1 MMTFEQL
8 YDGYSKSLDNAE
20 RLLSAGLK
28 LFGEYSEIAL
38 GLFELGQEELGK
50 SFTFLGTFVF
60 SNTSVAEDFLF
71 KNWQNHQVKVHRAFL
86 YELISPLRV
95 VIQDGKGNILSG
107 GSVREKLHHEKE
119 ASFYVNYDKKQKRF
133 VEPQETVQTVEVGN
147 RGGTLLC
154 LLNTA
159 LCVKKALDDDEDIEA
174 NYKLFSDLAQRLL
187 CLEIYQQDMPAVFE
201 AFTEQSPQH
210 ARIVDNLVK
219 ILPKAEENSLR
230 KGDNHFNDDRL

>member
-8 YDGYSKSLDNAE
+8 YDGYSKSLNNAE
-20 RLLSAGLK
+20 RLNSAGLK
-28 LFGEYSEIAL
+28 LIGKHTEIAL

-50 SFTFLGTFVF
+50 SFTFLATFIF
-60 SNTSVAEDFLF
+60 SDTSVAEEFLF
-71 KNWQNHQVKVHRAFL
+71 KDWRNHRVKAHRAFL
-86 YELISPLRV
+86 YELISPLRIIV
-95 VIQDGKGNILSG
+95 KDGKGNVLSG

-119 ASFYVNYDKKQKRF
+119 VSFYVNYDNKQKRF
-133 VEPQETVQTVEVGN
+133 VEPLETVQSVEVGN

-159 LCVKKALDDDEDIEA
+159 LCVKKALDDGDIET

-187 CLEIYQQDMPAVFE
+187 CLAIYQQDMPAVFE

-219 ILPKAEENSLR
+219 RLPKTEENSLR